1 MNLSG
6 STSSIMIL
14 VIWYYMSCCWTVF
27 SGIGTNLG
35 ERSSK
40 TQDEIS
46 ESHKHG
52 AKNQQ
57 EVIHWHNR
65 YIDIA
70 EAEGCYIMKLLNFV
84 GQWYFSFWSPGELLL
99 ELYICQEV

>member
-1 MNLSG
+1 MEAGLAG
-6 STSSIMIL
+6 T
-14 VIWYYMSCCWTVF
+14 
-27 SGIGTNLG
+27 GTNSG

-40 TQDEIS
+40 IQDEIS

-70 EAEGCYIMKLLNFV
+70 EPEVFYLSKLLNLV
-84 GQWYFSFWSPGELLL
+84 G
-99 ELYICQEV
+99 